1 MKGRNNFE
9 VACMPQSLSSILVHL
24 VFSTKNRE
32 PYITPEIESE
42 LHAYLA
48 AVFRECHSPALTI
61 NGTSNHVHALFTLS
75 RTVTIAELIE
85 EVKKRSSKW
94 AKTKGGVNRNFQWQ
108 TGYGAFSIGRSN
120 VEAVKKYIAGQKEH
134 HHRKTFEEEYRSFL
148 RKYGVEYD
156 ERYVW
161 D

>member
-1 MKGRNNFE
+1 
-9 VACMPQSLSSILVHL
+9 MPQSLSSILVHL

-32 PYITPEIESE
+32 PYITAEIESE

-61 NGTSNHVHALFTLS
+61 NGTTNHVHTLFALS
-75 RTVTIAELIE
+75 RTVTVAEVVE
-85 EVKKRSSKW
+85 EMKKRSSKW
-94 AKTKGGVNRNFQWQ
+94 AKTKGGLQRNFQWQ

-120 VEAVKKYIAGQKEH
+120 VDALKRYIAGQKEH
-134 HHRKTFEEEYRSFL
+134 HRRKTFEEEYINFL

>member
-1 MKGRNNFE
+1 
-9 VACMPQSLSSILVHL
+9 MPQSLSSILVHL

-32 PYITPEIESE
+32 PYITPEIEAE

-48 AVFRECHSPALTI
+48 AVFRECRSPALAV
-61 NGTSNHVHALFTLS
+61 NGTTNHVHALFSLS
-75 RTVTIAELIE
+75 RTVTLAEVVE

-94 AKTKGGVNRNFQWQ
+94 AKTKGVTQRSFQWQ

-120 VEAVKKYIAGQKEH
+120 VDAVKKYIAGQKEH
-134 HHRKTFEEEYRSFL
+134 HRRKTFEEEYRSFL
-148 RKYGVEYD
+148 RKYDVEYD

>member
-1 MKGRNNFE
+1 
-9 VACMPQSLSSILVHL
+9 MPQSLSSILIHL

-32 PYITPEIESE
+32 PYITTEIEPE

-61 NGTSNHVHALFTLS
+61 NGTANHIHSLFTLS
-75 RTVTIAELIE
+75 RTVSIAEIVE

-94 AKTKGGVNRNFQWQ
+94 AKTKGSAHRNFQWQ
-108 TGYGAFSIGRSN
+108 TGYGAFSVSQSN
-120 VEAVKKYIAGQKEH
+120 VAAVKKYIAGQKEH
-134 HHRKTFEEEYRSFL
+134 HRRKTFEEEYRSFL
-148 RKYGVEYD
+148 EKYGVAYD

>member
-1 MKGRNNFE
+1 
-9 VACMPQSLSSILVHL
+9 MPQSLSSILIHL

-32 PYITPEIESE
+32 PYITADIESE

-48 AVFRECHSPALTI
+48 AVFRGCHSPALTI
-61 NGTSNHVHALFTLS
+61 NGTVNHVHALFTLS
-75 RTVTIAELIE
+75 RTVAVAEIVE

-94 AKTKGGVNRNFQWQ
+94 AKTKGGAHRSFQWQ

-120 VEAVKKYIAGQKEH
+120 VDVMKRYIAGQKEH
-134 HHRKTFEEEYRSFL
+134 HRRKTFEEEYRSFL
-148 RKYGVEYD
+148 EKYGVAYD

>member
-1 MKGRNNFE
+1 
-9 VACMPQSLSSILVHL
+9 MPQSLSSILIHL

-32 PYITPEIESE
+32 PYITTEIEPE

-61 NGTSNHVHALFTLS
+61 NGTANHIHSLFTLS
-75 RTVTIAELIE
+75 RTVSVAEIVE

-94 AKTKGGVNRNFQWQ
+94 AKTKGGAHRNFQWQ
-108 TGYGAFSIGRSN
+108 TGYGAFSVSQSN
-120 VEAVKKYIAGQKEH
+120 VAAVKKYIAGQKEH
-134 HHRKTFEEEYRSFL
+134 HRRKTFEEEYRSFL
-148 RKYGVEYD
+148 EKYGVAYD

>member
-1 MKGRNNFE
+1 
-9 VACMPQSLSSILVHL
+9 MPQSLSSILVHL

-32 PYITPEIESE
+32 PYITAEIEPE

-48 AVFRECHSPALTI
+48 AVFRECHSPTLII
-61 NGTSNHVHALFTLS
+61 NGTANHLHALFTLS
-75 RTVTIAELIE
+75 RTVTVAEIVE

-94 AKTKGGVNRNFQWQ
+94 AKTKGGVHRNFQWQ
-108 TGYGAFSIGRSN
+108 TGYGAFSVSQSN
-120 VEAVKKYIAGQKEH
+120 VAAVKKYIAGQKEH
-134 HHRKTFEEEYRSFL
+134 HRRKTFEEEYRSFL
-148 RKYGVEYD
+148 EKYGVVYD